1 MKKLLNPI
9 EFYNDR
15 KLLIVNLIIFIVGT
29 VLATVLLA
37 TFDSPIDLSFS
48 DKIVPKRTIIGNII
62 STLSLCLAL
71 LIAGKIINKKTRLID
86 CLNLGMYLRIP
97 YYLLTF
103 INSSYFFSDQTLK
116 IKENT
121 QTDFLKEF
129 GLTEMI
135 FGYALVFF
143 LISFLVFQVILVYRS
158 FKTICNAK
166 KTSDYLILVSFILVF
181 IIISSLIIRNI

>member
-9 EFYNDR
+9 EFFNDR
-15 KLLIVNLIIFIVGT
+15 KLLFANLIIFVIGT

-103 INSSYFFSDQTLK
+103 INSSYFFSDQISK

-166 KTSDYLILVSFILVF
+166 KASDYLILVSIILVF